1 MIATQPSVIGVI
13 SIENLES
20 LYRSFPEWKV
30 KMQSLNEH
38 TLRKCEQNLRK
49 HQGSIKK

>member
-1 MIATQPSVIGVI
+1 
-13 SIENLES
+13 

-49 HQGSIKK
+49 HHGSIKK